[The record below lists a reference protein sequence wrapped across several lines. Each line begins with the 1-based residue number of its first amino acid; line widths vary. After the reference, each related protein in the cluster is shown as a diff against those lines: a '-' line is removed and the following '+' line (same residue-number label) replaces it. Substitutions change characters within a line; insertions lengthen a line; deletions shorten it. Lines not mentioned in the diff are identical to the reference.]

1 MLDEK
6 IIFNLTLSLYFLI
19 SVFYIIRIVA
29 IYSKSKRL
37 DLLLLDPTLYFNIS
51 SIFYLIFPGLLFLI
65 QGYAFNVLN
74 GPLSGFE
81 NFEVS
86 SMSLFMLEG
95 IIFSIIFNYVF
106 SRFNQNLINTKVQTG
121 KFNFKVLLNFFF
133 GIN

>member
-95 IIFSIIFNYVF
+95 IIFSIIFN
-106 SRFNQNLINTKVQTG
+106 
-121 KFNFKVLLNFFF
+121 
-133 GIN
+133 